1 MGKLEIEREADI
13 REQHKEFLRE
23 VVYDG
28 HNRHSGITTIQDFR
42 NRRYRRL
49 WNYRM
54 REAVF
59 GWNNRNSPA
68 KLF

>member
-28 HNRHSGITTIQDFR
+28 HNRHSGVTTMQDLG
-42 NRRYRRL
+42 NRRCRRL

-54 REAVF
+54 RETVID
-59 GWNNRNSPA
+59 WNCRKRFN
-68 KLF
+68 